1 MDFISIDN
9 LEVFGNH
16 GVYEEEKKLGQ
27 KFLVSARLYLDL
39 KAAGIDD
46 DINESVH
53 YGKVC
58 HLIHDHMKNHSYQ
71 LIEAAAE
78 HLAEELLL
86 SYGRVKKVSVEV
98 KKPWAPIGLPL
109 EAVSVAIERAWHDVY
124 ISLGSNM
131 GDREAH
137 INTALQAFEEK
148 REIKVGLVSEYVE
161 SEPYGGVEQ
170 DNFLNA
176 VAKISTFLS
185 PEELLL
191 YLQEIELSENR
202 ERTVHWGPRTL
213 DLDIVMYDNLVLDTE
228 QLTIPHTDMQNRDF
242 VLAPLAEIAP
252 CLRHPILNKT
262 VRELLHELDKTY
274 IIN

>member
-1 MDFISIDN
+1 MDYISINN

-27 KFLVSARLYLDL
+27 KFLISAKLFLDL
-39 KAAGIDD
+39 QFAGQDD

-78 HLAEELLL
+78 HVAEEILLT
-86 SYGRVKKVSVEV
+86 YGRIKSVQIEV

-109 EAVSVAIERAWHDVY
+109 EAVSVTIERSWHDVY
-124 ISLGSNM
+124 ISLGSNI
-131 GDREAH
+131 GDREGH
-137 INTALQAFEEK
+137 INAALEALENKAEVQV
-148 REIKVGLVSEYVE
+148 KVVSEYVE
-161 SEPYGGVEQ
+161 SDPYGEVEQ
-170 DNFLNA
+170 DSFVNA
-176 VAKISTFLS
+176 AAKIRTLLS
-185 PEELLL
+185 PEELLML
-191 YLQEIELSENR
+191 LHEIEDNEDR
-202 ERTVHWGPRTL
+202 ERTIHWGPRTL
-213 DLDIVMYDNLVLDTE
+213 DLDIIMYDNLVLDTE
-228 QLTIPHTDMQNRDF
+228 QLTIPHADMQNRDF

-262 VRELLHELDKTY
+262 VSELLSVLDKTY
-274 IIN
+274 IR